1 MSQVGDIRFGTQNPL
16 TVTYLTHL
24 NPCGSE
30 FIREDV
36 STINISG
43 A

>member
-1 MSQVGDIRFGTQNPL
+1 MQDYFRFA
-16 TVTYLTHL
+16 L

-30 FIREDV
+30 FIREGV
-36 STINISG
+36 STFSIVG

>member
-1 MSQVGDIRFGTQNPL
+1 MWDHFKFD
-16 TVTYLTHL
+16 L

-30 FIREDV
+30 FIREGV
-36 STINISG
+36 STLSIVG